1 MIDFIKES
9 TKVNNLYLDQTDLN
23 KIIKEF
29 KEVLIENK
37 QKILE
42 IYKID
47 NKNCMQSINFETMLD
62 ILKIY
67 ENEEI
72 NKKNK
77 KTIVAVLYYGNP
89 YITINLC
96 IQALLQKKAIMALT
110 YDSLVGINKFI
121 IDIFNFIL
129 KKYRIAS
136 IIKLFNCVKT
146 EEIKQVEKY
155 MDRIICIGNTNLY
168 YQLKKQDVKNLK
180 YVPFKNMAIYCDEDE
195 YSQLQFELYNY
206 STKIGIE
213 AEICEE
219 DIEEFIEYVNLNNE
233 LENIVIL
240 SKSNEVVQKA
250 KKEIKTYK
258 VYINSNPFKE
268 EKFKLQDILN

>member
-1 MIDFIKES
+1 MINFIKEN
-9 TKVNNLYLDQTDLN
+9 TKVNNLYLGQADLN
-23 KIIKEF
+23 KIVREF

-47 NKNCMQSINFETMLD
+47 NKNCMQSINFETMLY
-62 ILKIY
+62 ILKMY

-77 KTIVAVLYYGNP
+77 KTITAALYYGNP

-96 IQALLQKKAIMALT
+96 MHALLQKKAIMALI
-110 YDSLVGINKFI
+110 YDSLLGINKFI
-121 IDIFNFIL
+121 INAFNSIL
-129 KKYRIAS
+129 KKYRITS
-136 IIKLFNCVKT
+136 IIELFNCVKI
-146 EEIKQVEKY
+146 EEIKKFEKCV
-155 MDRIICIGNTNLY
+155 DKIICMGNTNLY
-168 YQLKKQDVKNLK
+168 YQLKKQDIEKLE
-180 YVPFKNMAIYCDEDE
+180 YIPFNNMAIYCDEDE

-206 STKIGIE
+206 LTKIGIE

-240 SKSNEVVQKA
+240 SKSNEVIQKA
-250 KKEIKTYK
+250 KQEIKK
-258 VYINSNPFKE
+258 HKIYINENPLKE
-268 EKFKLQDILN
+268 EKFKIPLV